1 MKTTIILLA
10 FSVICYYIVPAQE
23 LRPTET
29 QALLEVKVTDFK
41 DKPLPKESLTFI
53 AKKTKKEYTVKT
65 GADGKAKLLL
75 PEGDTYEVKYRDFTE
90 QVNYSDVPIPTEL
103 GAFSYNLNIKFEPE
117 KVFTL
122 KNVNFE
128 TGKANLTTN
137 SYPALN
143 ELVELLKE
151 KPTMTIEIAGHTDNV
166 GSPEANQVLSE
177 DRAKSVKQYLVTKGI
192 AATRLTAKGYGDT
205 QPIADNGSED
215 GRKQNRRTEVRIQK
229 E

>member
-1 MKTTIILLA
+1 MKTIFILL
-10 FSVICYYIVPAQE
+10 FLPVFCYNYTSAQD
-23 LRPTET
+23 LKPTET
-29 QALLEVKVTDFK
+29 SALMEITVTDFK
-41 DKPLPKESLTFI
+41 AKPLPNESLSFVG
-53 AKKTKKEYTVKT
+53 KKTKKEYPAKT
-65 GADGKAKLLL
+65 GANGKAKILL

-90 QVNYSDVPIPTEL
+90 QVNYSDVAIPSEP
-103 GAFSYNLNIKFEPE
+103 GAFSYQLAIKFEPE

-128 TGKANLTTN
+128 TGKANLTTG

-166 GSPEANQVLSE
+166 GNPQDNQVLSE
-177 DRAKSVKQYLVTKGI
+177 ERAKSVKQYLVTKGI
-192 AATRLTAKGYGDT
+192 SATRLTSKGYGDT
-205 QPIADNGSED
+205 QPIADNGSEE
-215 GRKQNRRTEVRIQK
+215 GRKQNRRTEVRITK